1 MGFFN
6 IQPFGSENNEKYGNN
21 KQNDFF
27 KRKFFN
33 TVSLSHH
40 LGNFSFCI
48 FLKYFF
54 LLLQLMQSVFAYDAQ
69 QLSFKH
75 STHQT

>member
-21 KQNDFF
+21 KQNDFY

-33 TVSLSHH
+33 TVSLK
-40 LGNFSFCI
+40 GYGWIII
-48 FLKYFF
+48 F
-54 LLLQLMQSVFAYDAQ
+54 
-69 QLSFKH
+69 
-75 STHQT
+75 

>member
-21 KQNDFF
+21 KQNDFY

-33 TVSLSHH
+33 TVSLSHLREFPASIENNILESGCRFSDCASIVFFGH
-40 LGNFSFCI
+40 LSGRS
-48 FLKYFF
+48 
-54 LLLQLMQSVFAYDAQ
+54 
-69 QLSFKH
+69 
-75 STHQT
+75 